1 MNGLSGTHRWIARLA
16 SAAFALVAAAWGAGA
31 RAGDDMEVN
40 IGYYPGAMFQSL
52 LYIADEKGFYK
63 AAGLKPTLI
72 AASSGPMMNSQMG
85 SGAIDVAFQ
94 PPTNVGVARE
104 RGLDQVFVM
113 GNVSMPWVLV
123 VRKGLSL
130 PHRGRYPDVVADLK
144 GLNWGV
150 YGRGSDSEMFMRVM
164 ATDAKLAPDK
174 DITWLAVGGPAT
186 GLPAL
191 KAGKIDVYLALDPA
205 PVVATELGYGEV
217 VVDLRKGEGPADFSG
232 QFYQGVVTLRKTAEA
247 RPKVMEAMLKAHT
260 MALCWARD
268 ERNFDA
274 LLTLLRGKLP
284 VSELSD
290 AAFRRMV
297 KENLPTLTL
306 SVPRSRFAV
315 WNEVLLRSKVLK
327 EPIPESVIWKTAPTA
342 EPAC

>member
-1 MNGLSGTHRWIARLA
+1 MNRFSRKFRWFARLA
-16 SAAFALVAAAWGAGA
+16 SAAVAVGAVAWGTTA
-31 RAGDDMEVN
+31 RASDDMAVN

-85 SGAIDVAFQ
+85 SGAIDLAFQ
-94 PPTNVGVARE
+94 PPSNVGVARE
-104 RGLDQVFVM
+104 RGLDQVYVM
-113 GNVSMPWVLV
+113 GNVAMPWVLV
-123 VRKGLSL
+123 ARKGLNL
-130 PHRGRYPDVVADLK
+130 PNRGRYPEVVADMK

-164 ATDAKLAPDK
+164 AIDAKLAPEK

-191 KAGKIDVYLALDPA
+191 KSGKIDVYLALDPA
-205 PVVATELGYGEV
+205 PVVASELGYGEV
-217 VVDLRKGEGPADFSG
+217 IIDLRKGEGPANFSG

-268 ERNFDA
+268 ERNFED

-290 AAFRRMV
+290 AAFRQMV
-297 KENLPTLTL
+297 KTNLPTFTL
-306 SVPRSRFAV
+306 SVPKSHFSV
-315 WNEVLLRSKVLK
+315 WNEMLLRGKALK
-327 EPIPESVIWKTAPTA
+327 EPIPDSVIWPGAPTA
-342 EPAC
+342 EPSC